1 MKHPRSISKK
11 ELLDAIKRSGYLFE
25 SEISYKLSREGF
37 FVESNQIVED
47 PITGK
52 NREIDLLAEYNK
64 YDKKSSDHKLL
75 SKIKFIFEIK
85 NNIYPLVL
93 MTKFEFSPNVVI
105 WESFKEAITKPD
117 DIEWDGTEGFYWTLS
132 PDDESLFTQ
141 YCSFD
146 RKKGNK
152 ELMASHPEM
161 LYSGLSK
168 ITQYCEEQ
176 VENWEE
182 SENDKYFRDF
192 LYLPVLLI
200 KNDLFELEINESS
213 QPKLKKVEESK
224 LVFNYYYKGD
234 QKISIV
240 YVVTEKGFS
249 HFMKNMIK
257 VEGNTQKRML
267 SIKTKKKA

>member
-1 MKHPRSISKK
+1 MKNKDILSKRD
-11 ELLDAIKRSGYLFE
+11 LLDAIKRSGYLFE
-25 SEISYKLSREGF
+25 SEITYQLSREGF
-37 FVESNQIVED
+37 FVESNQIIED

-52 NREIDLLAEYNK
+52 NREIDILAENYK
-64 YDKKSSDHKLL
+64 YDKESADHELSSR
-75 SKIKFIFEIK
+75 IKFVFEVK

-93 MTKFEFSPNVVI
+93 MTKLEFSPNVVI
-105 WESFKEAITKPD
+105 WESLKEAITKHN
-117 DIEWDGTEGFYWTLS
+117 DIEWDAYEGFYGTLL
-132 PDDESLFTQ
+132 PDEKSLFTQ

-152 ELMASHPEM
+152 ELMASHPEV
-161 LYSGLSK
+161 LYAGLSK

-176 VENWEE
+176 VEYWEE
-182 SENDKYFRDF
+182 SANDKFFWDF

-213 QPKLKKVEESK
+213 EPKLKKVDESK

-234 QKISIV
+234 QKISTV

-249 HFMKNMIK
+249 RFMKNMIK
-257 VEGNTQKRML
+257 VERDLQIKML
-267 SIKTKKKA
+267 SMKNKKKA